1 MSNIAKY
8 NQIKDELAFPE
19 GKIILLDGRILDCY
33 PAARVKEMNGVDD
46 GLKIDTTGEYLS
58 LKKKSKGM
66 NLLKPKHESPNY
78 KEVQKD
84 MFLRSAFYLF
94 AHKER
99 ILSDSRM
106 FLCPIHIQSGL
117 AYMGTSG
124 FEKPTLGIYIEWWLN
139 CAGALRID
147 KEGHRSLVYCLS
159 GSPLS
164 GSNSSAAVN
173 EHGKT
178 EAVRLS
184 GFINY
189 WPLFIDINSRYT
201 KAKYNY
207 QAYQLKQVLDILGQE
222 DNGNFDYSR
231 TIETEFL
238 KHEIATLNESVAHL
252 KKDRDYWF
260 AKYRETLLKY
270 NDGKIHQLYE
280 EYEKMESMV
289 NTEIEGLKIIKK
301 ALRAKLKSG
310 KIDNKAYQQKLMP
323 INKRI
328 FQLESQLADFKRNK
342 VKEMFPDEDISF
354 NMIEE
359 YIHKSQ

>member
-8 NQIKDELAFPE
+8 NQIKDELVFPE

-33 PAARVKEMNGVDD
+33 PAARVKEMNRVDD
-46 GLKIDTTGEYLS
+46 DLKIDTTGEYLS

-222 DNGNFDYSR
+222 DNGNFGNF
-231 TIETEFL
+231 E
-238 KHEIATLNESVAHL
+238 
-252 KKDRDYWF
+252 
-260 AKYRETLLKY
+260 
-270 NDGKIHQLYE
+270 
-280 EYEKMESMV
+280 
-289 NTEIEGLKIIKK
+289 
-301 ALRAKLKSG
+301 
-310 KIDNKAYQQKLMP
+310 
-323 INKRI
+323 
-328 FQLESQLADFKRNK
+328 
-342 VKEMFPDEDISF
+342 
-354 NMIEE
+354 
-359 YIHKSQ
+359 

>member
-1 MSNIAKY
+1 MSNIVKDSLV
-8 NQIKDELAFPE
+8 KDEQAFPE

-33 PAARVKEMNGVDD
+33 PAARVKEMNGVDG
-46 GLKIDTTGEYLS
+46 GLKIDTTGESFS
-58 LKKKSKGM
+58 LKKNSTGV

-84 MFLRSAFYLF
+84 LFLRNAFYLF

-99 ILSDSRM
+99 IFSDSRM

-117 AYMGTSG
+117 AYTGTSG

-139 CAGALRID
+139 CAGAMRID

-164 GSNSSAAVN
+164 GSNCSAAVN

-178 EAVRLS
+178 EAVGLS

-201 KAKYNY
+201 MAKYNY

-238 KHEIATLNESVAHL
+238 KHEILFQNCLCDIGIDGCS
-252 KKDRDYWF
+252 D
-260 AKYRETLLKY
+260 ETGDK
-270 NDGKIHQLYE
+270 
-280 EYEKMESMV
+280 
-289 NTEIEGLKIIKK
+289 T
-301 ALRAKLKSG
+301 
-310 KIDNKAYQQKLMP
+310 
-323 INKRI
+323 
-328 FQLESQLADFKRNK
+328 
-342 VKEMFPDEDISF
+342 DE
-354 NMIEE
+354 
-359 YIHKSQ
+359 HAP